1 VLEKII
7 QFHRVPKQINEA
19 TMSKYLSINTR
30 RYSKLLQCIFE
41 EYNENVKIEIDGR
54 QYTDNEIPELLREWC
69 TNRNIRKTLNF
80 SLERDGVVLFGFH
93 DHPCEFFVALSERPF
108 VERLA
113 DRKIIRYEVSSGKV
127 QKGVL
132 ASIRVILYSILIIVV
147 IVPATVVLLGVQW
160 CYRSLKGK
168 IGHIGLG
175 KKKNRFPLS
184 RK

>member
-1 VLEKII
+1 
-7 QFHRVPKQINEA
+7 
-19 TMSKYLSINTR
+19 MSKYLSINTR

-54 QYTDNEIPELLREWC
+54 QYTDNEIPELLKEWC

-113 DRKIIRYEVSSGKV
+113 DQKIIRYEVSSGKV

-147 IVPATVVLLGVQW
+147 IVPATVVLLGVRW

-168 IGHIGLG
+168 VGHIGLG
-175 KKKNRFPLS
+175 KKKNGFPLS